1 MDKPV
6 INEKLIAS
14 YEIDFGKGKTVVN
27 EYSPS
32 LTKDEIEL
40 NRMTVLIIHG
50 IEDKLVKIEYSRK
63 ANERYENCEL
73 IEVHGDHGFIL
84 KGFKAGKKATAKYL
98 KDLD

>member
-40 NRMTVLIIHG
+40 NRMTVKNILA
-50 IEDKLVKIEYSRK
+50 K
-63 ANERYENCEL
+63 AFGRNEN
-73 IEVHGDHGFIL
+73 
-84 KGFKAGKKATAKYL
+84 
-98 KDLD
+98 